1 MALDM
6 GPSTP
11 RFDNPTDDLF
21 RGGSDL
27 GRSLDS
33 ASPTLRKNFD
43 MSDFDLAPTL
53 GDGLRAARESQGLTA
68 VQVAEKTRVRRAYLV
83 SIEGMRFDELPSRP
97 FALGYVR
104 AYAQALGLNEV
115 QVIERFRREVPDET
129 GPLRPPSGLQP
140 QSDPRV
146 RLIVLVSVVVFG
158 AVLIWNI
165 AQHALRE
172 PPVPAPTVP
181 DLAMAASGLP
191 MSEQH
196 LLGQSVVSLGEPL
209 PAPTESTLPS
219 AYVTPG
225 LADATAAGGSVDAAQ
240 AKARALAASQ
250 KAGGVTP
257 VTPLSP
263 EASVPVRAAFNAR
276 GMVYG
281 AAPQQSVLTVQ
292 ARKSSSI
299 IIKGTDGSVYFARQL
314 AAGEAYRAPMV
325 AGLTLDVS
333 DPQAFDVYV
342 NGEFTGKLPAAL
354 TPLSRLGNVPAASLA
369 N

>member
-1 MALDM
+1 MALDT
-6 GPSTP
+6 GPLSS
-11 RFDNPTDDLF
+11 RFGDPSNSEF
-21 RGGSDL
+21 GSAL
-27 GRSLDS
+27 GDGVS
-33 ASPTLRKNFD
+33 ASLPPRASFT
-43 MSDFDLAPTL
+43 MADFDLAPTL
-53 GDGLRAARESQGLTA
+53 GDGLRAAREFQGLTA
-68 VQVAEKTRVRRAYLV
+68 VQVAEMTRVRRVYLV

-104 AYAQALGLNEV
+104 AYAQALGLDGA

-129 GPLRPPSGLQP
+129 GPLRAPSGLQP

-146 RLIVLVSVVVFG
+146 RLIAIVALVVFS
-158 AVLIWNI
+158 AVLIWNV
-165 AQHALRE
+165 AQRALKE

-191 MSEQH
+191 VSDQH

-209 PAPTESTLPS
+209 PAPAESTLPT

-225 LADATAAGGSVDAAQ
+225 LADATAAGGSVDGAQ
-240 AKARALAASQ
+240 ANAKALAAAQ
-250 KAGGVTP
+250 KASGGATALP
-257 VTPLSP
+257 P
-263 EASVPVRAAFNAR
+263 EASVPVRAAFNPH
-276 GMVYG
+276 GTVYG
-281 AAPQQSVLTVQ
+281 AAPQQSVVTIQ

-299 IIKGTDGSVYFARQL
+299 IIKGADGSVYFARQL

-333 DPQAFDVYV
+333 DPLAFDVYV

-354 TPLSRLGNVPAASLA
+354 TPLARLGNVAAASLG

>member
-1 MALDM
+1 MALDT
-6 GPSTP
+6 GPSSS
-11 RFDNPTDDLF
+11 RFGNQAGGEPASVPSDDATH
-21 RGGSDL
+21 DP
-27 GRSLDS
+27 
-33 ASPTLRKNFD
+33 APSPLRTSFT
-43 MSDFDLAPTL
+43 MADFDLAPTL
-53 GDGLRAARESQGLTA
+53 GDGLRAAREFQGLTA
-68 VQVAEKTRVRRAYLV
+68 VQVAEMTRVRRVYLV

-104 AYAQALGLNEV
+104 AYAQALGLDEL

-129 GPLRPPSGLQP
+129 GPLRAPSGLQP

-146 RLIVLVSVVVFG
+146 RLIAIVSVVVFG

-165 AQHALRE
+165 AQHALTE

-191 MSEQH
+191 VSDQH
-196 LLGQSVVSLGEPL
+196 LLGQSSVSLGEPL
-209 PAPTESTLPS
+209 PAPAESTLPT

-225 LADATAAGGSVDAAQ
+225 LAAATAAGGSVDGAQ
-240 AKARALAASQ
+240 ANAKALAAAQ

-257 VTPLSP
+257 LAP
-263 EASVPVRAAFNAR
+263 EATVPVRAAFNAH
-276 GMVYG
+276 GAVYG
-281 AAPQQSVLTVQ
+281 AAPQQSVVTIQ

-299 IIKGTDGSVYFARQL
+299 IIKGADGSVYFARQL
-314 AAGEAYRAPMV
+314 AVGEAYRAPMV

-333 DPQAFDVYV
+333 DPVAFDVYV
-342 NGEFTGKLPAAL
+342 NGEFTGKLQAAV
-354 TPLSRLGNVPAASLA
+354 TPLSRLGNVAAASLG

>member
-1 MALDM
+1 SSRFGDPSDGLFGAVPHDDVSSGLAT
-6 GPSTP
+6 STP
-11 RFDNPTDDLF
+11 PSSFT
-21 RGGSDL
+21 
-27 GRSLDS
+27 
-33 ASPTLRKNFD
+33 

-53 GDGLRAARESQGLTA
+53 GHGLRAAREFQGLTA
-68 VQVAEKTRVRRAYLV
+68 VQVAEMTRVRRVYLV

-104 AYAQALGLNEV
+104 AYAQALGLDES

-146 RLIVLVSVVVFG
+146 RWIAIVSLVVFC
-158 AVLIWNI
+158 AVLIWNV
-165 AQHALRE
+165 AQRALKE
-172 PPVPAPTVP
+172 PPLPAPTVP

-191 MSEQH
+191 VSDQQ
-196 LLGQSVVSLGEPL
+196 LLGQSTVSLGEPL
-209 PAPTESTLPS
+209 PAPIESTLPT

-225 LADATAAGGSVDAAQ
+225 LAEATAAGGSVDGAQ
-240 AKARALAASQ
+240 ANAKALAAAQ

-257 VTPLSP
+257 LAP
-263 EASVPVRAAFNAR
+263 EAAVPVRAAFNPH
-276 GMVYG
+276 GTVYG
-281 AAPQQSVLTVQ
+281 AAPQQSVVTIQ

-299 IIKGTDGSVYFARQL
+299 IIKGADGSVYFARQL

-333 DPQAFDVYV
+333 DPVAFDVYV
-342 NGEFTGKLPAAL
+342 NGEFTGKLPAAV
-354 TPLSRLGNVPAASLA
+354 TPLSRLGNVAAASLG

>member
-1 MALDM
+1 MALDT
-6 GPSTP
+6 GPLSS
-11 RFDNPTDDLF
+11 RFGDPSNSEF
-21 RGGSDL
+21 GSAPGD
-27 GRSLDS
+27 GVS
-33 ASPTLRKNFD
+33 AVAATTFPHTSFT
-43 MSDFDLAPTL
+43 MADFELAPTL
-53 GDGLRAARESQGLTA
+53 GDGLRAAREFQGLTT
-68 VQVAEKTRVRRAYLV
+68 VQVAEMTRVRRVYLV

-104 AYAQALGLNEV
+104 AYAQALGLDGS
-115 QVIERFRREVPDET
+115 QVTERFRREVPDET

-146 RLIVLVSVVVFG
+146 RLIAIVALVVFS

-165 AQHALRE
+165 AQRALKE

-191 MSEQH
+191 VSDQH

-209 PAPTESTLPS
+209 PAPAESTLPT

-225 LADATAAGGSVDAAQ
+225 LAEATAAGGSVDGAQ
-240 AKARALAASQ
+240 ANAKALAAAQ
-250 KAGGVTP
+250 KAGGVTAL
-257 VTPLSP
+257 TP
-263 EASVPVRAAFNAR
+263 EATVPVRAAFNPH
-276 GMVYG
+276 GTVYG
-281 AAPQQSVLTVQ
+281 AAPQQSVVTIQ

-299 IIKGTDGSVYFARQL
+299 IIKGADGSVYFARQL

-333 DPQAFDVYV
+333 DPLAFDVYV
-342 NGEFTGKLPAAL
+342 NGEFTGKLPAAV
-354 TPLSRLGNVPAASLA
+354 TPLARIGNVAAASLG